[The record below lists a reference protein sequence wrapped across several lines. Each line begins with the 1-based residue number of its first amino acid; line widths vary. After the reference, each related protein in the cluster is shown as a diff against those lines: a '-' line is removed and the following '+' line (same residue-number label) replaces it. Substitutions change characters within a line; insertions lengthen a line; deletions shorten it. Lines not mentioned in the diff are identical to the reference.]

1 MRVLEATAENCMK
14 ALEKILSEQG
24 VCELISRAAEIR
36 IEIEGKAG
44 VEGILEGQAVLLY
57 LQDMIA
63 EDTDLMFRVE
73 HNEMHGEEV
82 QLVLL
87 VKEKKSVLRK
97 GKMFKKKLCEK

>member
-1 MRVLEATAENCMK
+1 MKVLEATAENCMK
-14 ALEKILSEQG
+14 ALEKILFEEG
-24 VCELISRAAEIR
+24 VSELISRAAEIR

-57 LQDMIA
+57 VQDMIA

-97 GKMFKKKLCEK
+97 IKMFKKR

>member
-1 MRVLEATAENCMK
+1 MKVLEATAENCMK

-24 VCELISRAAEIR
+24 VSELISRAAEIR

-44 VEGILEGQAVLLY
+44 VESILEGQAVLLY
-57 LQDMIA
+57 VQDMIS

-73 HNEMHGEEV
+73 HGEMQREEV

-87 VKEKKSVLRK
+87 VKEKKSVLK
-97 GKMFKKKLCEK
+97 KVKIFKRR

>member
-1 MRVLEATAENCMK
+1 M
-14 ALEKILSEQG
+14 SEEG
-24 VCELISRAAEIR
+24 VSELISRAAEIR

-44 VEGILEGQAVLLY
+44 VDGILEGQVVLLY

-97 GKMFKKKLCEK
+97 VKLFNRIK

>member
-24 VCELISRAAEIR
+24 VPELISRAAEIR
-36 IEIEGKAG
+36 IEIEGKVG

-73 HNEMHGEEV
+73 HNELQGEEV

-97 GKMFKKKLCEK
+97 VKLFKKR

>member
-24 VCELISRAAEIR
+24 VSELISRAAEIR

>member
-1 MRVLEATAENCMK
+1 MKVLEATAENCMK
-14 ALEKILSEQG
+14 ALEKILSEEG
-24 VCELISRAAEIR
+24 VSELISRAAEIR

-63 EDTDLMFRVE
+63 EDTDLVFRVE

-97 GKMFKKKLCEK
+97 VKLFNRIK

>member
-24 VCELISRAAEIR
+24 VSELISRAAEIR

-97 GKMFKKKLCEK
+97 GNMFKKQLCEK

>member
-24 VCELISRAAEIR
+24 VSELISRAAEIR

-44 VEGILEGQAVLLY
+44 IEGILEGQAVLLY

-63 EDTDLMFRVE
+63 GDTDLMFRVE
-73 HNEMHGEEV
+73 HNEMRGEEV

-97 GKMFKKKLCEK
+97 GKMFKKQLCEK

>member
-1 MRVLEATAENCMK
+1 M
-14 ALEKILSEQG
+14 EKILSEEG
-24 VCELISRAAEIR
+24 VSELISRAAEIR

-44 VEGILEGQAVLLY
+44 VDGILEGQVVLLY

>member
-1 MRVLEATAENCMK
+1 M
-14 ALEKILSEQG
+14 
-24 VCELISRAAEIR
+24 
-36 IEIEGKAG
+36 
-44 VEGILEGQAVLLY
+44 LLY

-73 HNEMHGEEV
+73 HNELQGEEV

-97 GKMFKKKLCEK
+97 VKLFNRR

>member
-1 MRVLEATAENCMK
+1 M
-14 ALEKILSEQG
+14 EKILSEEG
-24 VCELISRAAEIR
+24 VSELISRAAEIR

-44 VEGILEGQAVLLY
+44 VDGILEGQVVLLY

-97 GKMFKKKLCEK
+97 VKLFNRIK

>member
-24 VCELISRAAEIR
+24 VSELISRAAEIR

-44 VEGILEGQAVLLY
+44 IEGILEGQAVLLY

-97 GKMFKKKLCEK
+97 GNMFKKQLCEK